1 MANPDWITAAVTRF
15 ERPLL
20 VYVRGLLGRGGGREA
35 DVVQEAFLELC
46 RANRAEIEPKLAP
59 WLFTVA
65 RRRALDHLRKEHRM
79 TALITDPP
87 STARSAADQ
96 LERDDSTASVLAR
109 LGRLPAPQQEV
120 VRLKFLEQFSY
131 REIAGVTGLSE
142 SHVGVLIHTAIQT
155 LRRSFTES
163 DTPTEARS

>member
-1 MANPDWITAAVTRF
+1 VADADWITAAVTRF

-20 VYVRGLLGRGGGREA
+20 VYVRGLLGRTGREA

-46 RANRAEIEPKLAP
+46 RASRKDVEPKLAP

-65 RRRALDHLRKEHRM
+65 RRRALDHLRKERRM
-79 TALITDPP
+79 TVLTTDPP
-87 STARSAADQ
+87 SVARSAADL
-96 LERDDSTASVLAR
+96 LEQQDSTESVMAR

-142 SHVGVLIHTAIQT
+142 SHVGVLIHTAIQS

-163 DTPTEARS
+163 ETPLEARS